1 MRKISVKK
9 LKLDKTITSMQNK
22 TSTVVDY
29 ISNVIVKVSRAAI
42 LALLKVLIDR
52 SIKSA
57 SFKGFSVRAVVQ
69 PLYKEESKLILRN
82 YRRNPFS

>member
-82 YRRNPFS
+82 YRPNPFS

>member
-1 MRKISVKK
+1 MKK

-29 ISNVIVKVSRAAI
+29 VSNVIVKVSRAAI
-42 LALLKVLIDR
+42 LALLKILIDR
-52 SIKSA
+52 SIKSS
-57 SFKGFSVRAVVQ
+57 SFKGFLVRAVVQ

-82 YRRNPFS
+82 CRPNPF